1 MGLMNILL
9 GLVRRGSLLTDQG
22 MKMTEMNSEMNRKV
36 YWKSL
41 VIFYLFFE
49 PPLIK
54 IEIRLE
60 SQDLPKGQKGFT

>member
-1 MGLMNILL
+1 
-9 GLVRRGSLLTDQG
+9 
-22 MKMTEMNSEMNRKV
+22 MKKTEMNSEMNRKV

-60 SQDLPKGQKGFT
+60 SQDLPKGQKDKS